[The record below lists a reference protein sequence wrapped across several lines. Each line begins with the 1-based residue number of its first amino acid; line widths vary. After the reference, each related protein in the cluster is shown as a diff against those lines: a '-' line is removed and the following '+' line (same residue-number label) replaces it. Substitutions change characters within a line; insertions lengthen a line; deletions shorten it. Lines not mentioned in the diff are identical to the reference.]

1 MKKLLF
7 VMVVLLILGCTGENT
22 MKNRYA
28 YFETSMGNFK
38 VELYEDKAP
47 ITTKNFIGL
56 AEKGFYNGLIFHRV
70 MQNFMIQGG
79 DPNGDGSGGPG
90 YTIPDEFSPAL
101 RHNSSGILSMANRG
115 PNTGSSQFFITV
127 VPTPWLDNKHSVFG
141 KVVEGYSVVDAISKV
156 PADKNN
162 KPLTDVVI
170 KKITIK

>member
-1 MKKLLF
+1 MKKVLF
-7 VMVVLLILGCTGENT
+7 ILAVLLILGCKGEDT

-47 ITTKNFIGL
+47 ITTKNFIDL
-56 AEKGFYNGLIFHRV
+56 ANKGYYNGLIFHRV
-70 MQNFMIQGG
+70 MENFMIQGG

-90 YTIPDEFSPAL
+90 YVIQDEFSPSL
-101 RHNSSGILSMANRG
+101 KHDNPGILSMANRG
-115 PNTGSSQFFITV
+115 PNTGGSQFFITV
-127 VPTPWLDNKHSVFG
+127 VQTPWLDGKHAVFG
-141 KVVEGYSVVDAISKV
+141 KVAEGYDVVEAISKV
-156 PADKNN
+156 PVDKNS